1 MHVFKASWVCCTIQ
15 YLDDEL
21 TSMLICYLHGMS
33 ALVYLLV
40 YGQNLTLIHAL
51 CCEKK
56 TLNSISPRWHLT
68 STVTHWFCS
77 WATIWRS
84 THDTS
89 LVLQIGRSSM
99 SLQSSMSTE
108 ASTQERIPSG
118 SNWTVSAIDLLD
130 YKGTPRAQRLKRR
143 AEILSNISLLAIKI
157 SRLKTCSSYTLCF
170 ICLQIQLKYG

>member
-1 MHVFKASWVCCTIQ
+1 MLYDSISWWWTHKYVDLLFTWYVRAGVFASVWSEPHPYTCAVLRKRRLQIQ
-15 YLDDEL
+15 
-21 TSMLICYLHGMS
+21 
-33 ALVYLLV
+33 
-40 YGQNLTLIHAL
+40 
-51 CCEKK
+51 
-56 TLNSISPRWHLT
+56 ISPRWHLT